1 MYNFKYK
8 YKYKYDATQKWS
20 NTNRMPAQSKYEGKT
35 HFWTAVFPH
44 KWFTGGEQAN
54 HKGAV
59 LQSQQPNKFQ
69 VLVFGAN
76 QETQQIPSPRKSDLT
91 FGCRP
96 NWGYLSEEILLNALC
111 LKLIVDKD
119 TNIFSDID
127 YMRWCRYLHWFFEN
141 IFSDIDMWKTRGLPV
156 QALEEG
162 GWSSSGVSSPTPLPS
177 GLTPVSANSHLGWKG
192 GCSWVTSPAPG

>member
-1 MYNFKYK
+1 MSYKYNFKYK

-44 KWFTGGEQAN
+44 KCFTGASSQTTREQFCS
-54 HKGAV
+54 HS
-59 LQSQQPNKFQ
+59 SQTNTKSWFLAQP
-69 VLVFGAN
+69 
-76 QETQQIPSPRKSDLT
+76 SKSELT

-96 NWGYLSEEILLNALC
+96 NWGYLTEEILLNALG

-119 TNIFSDID
+119 TNIFSGID
-127 YMRWCRYLHWFFEN
+127 YMRWCRYLHWFVEN
-141 IFSDIDMWKTRGLPV
+141 IFSDIDMWITWGLPE
-156 QALEEG
+156 QALVGG
-162 GWSSSGVSSPTPLPS
+162 GWSSSGVSSPTPSPS